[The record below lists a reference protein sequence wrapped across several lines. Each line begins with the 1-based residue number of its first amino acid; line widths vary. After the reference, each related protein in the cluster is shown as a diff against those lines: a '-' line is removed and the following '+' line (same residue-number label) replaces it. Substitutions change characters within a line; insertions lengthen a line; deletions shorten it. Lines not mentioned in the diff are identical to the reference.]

1 MKISEFSVKHSLLV
15 NLISVFIL
23 IAGFATIFVLHIRR
37 EAFPE
42 VSFDMVIVQSVYPGA
57 APPEVEK
64 LVTVPLETELKGVDG
79 IETMV
84 SSSIDNLSTIQ
95 LDINQDVKDKDKVV
109 DDVKQ
114 AVDMVTDLPENVEE
128 PVVTEITS
136 GEIPIVKIALSGQLS
151 EEKLQDIAERLEDE
165 LEDIA
170 GVSSISRTGWR
181 DREVWIEIDPQKLR
195 EVHVSLNEVM
205 SALGRRNVS
214 IPAGKI
220 RGREEITV
228 RTTGEFYTKEEI
240 EDVIIRANDLGN
252 WLRIKDI
259 ADVRFTFEDED
270 IINKS
275 MGTRSITL
283 TVIKRS
289 SGDAVTIVDEAIETT
304 EKFLNKENEAVTA
317 TYIDDISYY
326 IKRRLG
332 VLKNNGI
339 VGFILVVCVLM
350 IFLKRSAA
358 ILTALGI
365 PIAIATTLVIMGVID
380 ISVNL
385 ISMFGLI
392 IVLGMLVDDG
402 IIVAENCSRYVEKGY
417 SPRDAAIKGT
427 DEVVKPV
434 ITAVL
439 TTIATFF
446 PLFFFP
452 GMMGKFLRN
461 IPAVVIIA
469 LVASLLE
476 ALVILPSHFADFVKI
491 PKNKKVKSKKELPW
505 FNRIVNFYTKVLKKA
520 LNKRYWVIGGL
531 IVTLIATFLLAFR
544 MDFVLFYSEEGI
556 EQFYIRAEAPVGT
569 TLKETNKLVTQVEE
583 IVSEM
588 PDYQLDSYTTQ
599 VGMLGQGWM
608 FDEYGKNSSHT
619 AQVTVYLTPFT
630 ERSKN
635 VSDII
640 DELRPKMNSVKGF
653 DNLYFEKEQEGP
665 PVGMPIAVEIRGNEF
680 STLNEIAASIMAYL
694 NGIDGVSDV
703 QNTHETGRKQIQV
716 IVDEKAAASSY
727 VTIEDIASTIR
738 FVFKGGVAT
747 TIKPT
752 KAEEEIDVV
761 VRFPE
766 ELRDDASIFD
776 KIAIPNSYGHLIPLK
791 KVARLEE
798 KDATSIIRHLDGKRV
813 ITVRANVDNDKI
825 TSVEANRLLAAEF
838 AGVEDKYPGYEITY
852 GGEQEENED
861 VLRYFVIA
869 FTLSLFLI
877 FMILAAT
884 FNSMVQPFIVMMAI
898 PFGLI
903 GVIWAFFL
911 HGLPLGFFMLV
922 GFIGLV
928 GIVVNDSIILVEF
941 INNLRREGSDR
952 RNSIIEGGQLRL
964 RPVILTTVTTVFGL
978 VPVAYGIGGGDPF
991 LKPLALTIVWGIM
1004 CATALTLIVIPC
1016 IYAIVDDMWAKV
1028 AGHST
1033 VKESGDGFSGFLT
1046 FFNR

>member
-205 SALGRRNVS
+205 SALRRRNVS

-544 MDFVLFYSEEGI
+544 MDFVLFGSEEGI

-869 FTLSLFLI
+869 FALSLFLI

-1033 VKESGDGFSGFLT
+1033 VKESGEGFSGFLT